1 MANIHEAFIYAGA
14 VCSRCFPRAPSL
26 KGSQQH
32 REKQH
37 YPVLTLQTGDK
48 GPQGIRDVSKATP
61 LLNGRDV
68 LEVWGQPFHNDE
80 NNKQNCFLNDFLT
93 TDKPMQHSPDAK
105 HCYKCLTYID
115 YLKSHQ
121 PCKMPTS
128 ITPILHMEV
137 ERQSSAQPL
146 SDSRP

>member
-1 MANIHEAFIYAGA
+1 MQRRLSPDPCRPPQHLTPSLVREANSPSQSTMANIHEAFIYTGA
-14 VCSRCFPRAPSL
+14 VCSRCFPRTPSL

-68 LEVWGQPFHNDE
+68 LEVWGQSFHKDE

-93 TDKPMQHSPDAK
+93 TDKPMQQSPDAK
-105 HCYKCLTYID
+105 H
-115 YLKSHQ
+115 
-121 PCKMPTS
+121 
-128 ITPILHMEV
+128 
-137 ERQSSAQPL
+137 
-146 SDSRP
+146 